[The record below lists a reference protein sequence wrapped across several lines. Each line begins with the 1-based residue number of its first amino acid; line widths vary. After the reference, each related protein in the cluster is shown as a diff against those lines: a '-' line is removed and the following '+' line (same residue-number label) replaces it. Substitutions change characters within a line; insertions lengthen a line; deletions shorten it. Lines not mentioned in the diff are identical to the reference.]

1 MSLPEFIY
9 AQYKWLFVMFDDRM
23 TFSLNADRD
32 YSLKA
37 LKRNMS
43 ITLVQS
49 AFLLL
54 SAGLSVYRLK

>member
-1 MSLPEFIY
+1 
-9 AQYKWLFVMFDDRM
+9 MFDDRI
-23 TFSLNADRD
+23 TFSRNADRD

-37 LKRNMS
+37 LKGNMS

-54 SAGLSVYRLK
+54 SAGLSVYQLK

>member
-1 MSLPEFIY
+1 MS
-9 AQYKWLFVMFDDRM
+9 DDR
-23 TFSLNADRD
+23 TFSLNGDRD

-37 LKRNMS
+37 LKGNMS

-54 SAGLSVYRLK
+54 SAGLSVYQLK